1 MNARTMRDVPALDL
15 ALEDLRSGAQ
25 GWADLPLRA
34 KIAMLEALPPRIVA
48 VAPRMAAAATEA
60 KGIASTS
67 AWVAE
72 EWTTNIWVFVQ
83 AINTQILVL
92 KRVLAGHEPVN
103 ANAVHTGPDGQ
114 VVVDVFPV
122 TGYDRLL
129 LNGYRA
135 QVWIEP
141 GVSAEQTRAEAA
153 ALYRGTDPSDPEV
166 CLVLGAGNL
175 GSITALDIIDQLY
188 IRGNVC
194 AVKMNPVNEYLG
206 PFYEHIFSEFISR
219 GWLRLLYG
227 GADVGGYLAHH
238 PKVDT
243 IHMTGSATTYDA
255 IVWGTDD
262 QAASRKA
269 NNTPLLDKP
278 ITGELGGVSPFIV
291 VPGDWGPRDLRFQA
305 EHIATT
311 KLINSGHNCNA
322 TQVLVLS
329 RDWPLADELIAEV
342 RAVISNAEPRP
353 PYYPRSEDK
362 ITNACRSMTGT
373 EFLSGDHTRALIT
386 DVDPHSGASILT
398 DEVFAGVLGVVR
410 LPGKTVEQFLDNAV
424 EFANEVLPGTLGAV
438 IAIDPKTRKQNAQAF
453 DDAMARL
460 RYGAIGINTWT
471 GMAFA
476 LTTWGAFPGNTAQDI
491 GSGTGMVH
499 NTFMLPRPQ
508 KAVVEIPFRPAPRSL
523 FNRELTLSPKPVFF
537 ITNKTAET
545 TVRRLAR
552 FLVHRNPIALPRIF
566 LSALRG

>member
-1 MNARTMRDVPALDL
+1 
-15 ALEDLRSGAQ
+15 
-25 GWADLPLRA
+25 
-34 KIAMLEALPPRIVA
+34 MLEALPPRIVD

-72 EWTTNIWVFVQ
+72 EWTINIWVLVQ

-92 KRVLAGHEPVN
+92 KRVLAGDEPVN
-103 ANAVHTGPDGQ
+103 ADAVHTRPDGQ
-114 VVVDVFPV
+114 VVVDVFPA

-129 LNGYRA
+129 LNGYKA

-153 ALYRGTDPSDPEV
+153 ARYRGTDASDPDV

-175 GSITALDIIDQLY
+175 GAITALDIIDQLY

-206 PFYEHIFSEFISR
+206 PFYEHIFSEFISQ

-238 PKVDT
+238 PEVDT
-243 IHMTGSATTYDA
+243 IHMTGSSATYDA
-255 IVWGTDD
+255 IVWGADD

-278 ITGELGGVSPFIV
+278 ITGELGGISPFIV
-291 VPGDWGPRDLRFQA
+291 VPGEWSSRDLRFHA

-329 RDWPLADELIAEV
+329 EDWPLANKLIAEV
-342 RAVISNAEPRP
+342 RAVISNAEPRRS
-353 PYYPRSEDK
+353 YYPGSEDR
-362 ITNACRSMTGT
+362 IANACRGMSGT
-373 EFLSGDHTRALIT
+373 EFLGGDHTRALIT
-386 DVDPHSGASILT
+386 DVDAHSGASILT

-410 LPGKTVEQFLDNAV
+410 LPGKTVEQFLHNAV
-424 EFANEVLPGTLGAV
+424 EFANDVLPGNLGAV
-438 IAIDPKTRKQNAQAF
+438 VAIDPKTRKQNAQAF
-453 DDAMARL
+453 DDTVAHL
-460 RYGAIGINTWT
+460 RYGAVGINAWT

-491 GSGTGMVH
+491 GSGAGTVH

-508 KAVVEIPFRPAPRSL
+508 KAVVEIPFRPAPRSV
-523 FNRELTLSPKPVFF
+523 FSGELTLSPKPVFF

-545 TVRRLAR
+545 TVRRLVR